1 MLFKKLEFFK
11 EMNIEEEK
19 TDQKAQKNNM
29 TASTFFSKIDKLS
42 SQGLAKILEKRIP
55 QYWALANYLNEQIAP
70 SVSGQV
76 NIEFYQK

>member
-1 MLFKKLEFFK
+1 LNNEYQSYQEKVKQG

-19 TDQKAQKNNM
+19 TDQKVQKNNM

-42 SQGLAKILEKRIP
+42 APALAKILEKRIP

-70 SVSGQV
+70 SITGKV
-76 NIEFYQK
+76 KL